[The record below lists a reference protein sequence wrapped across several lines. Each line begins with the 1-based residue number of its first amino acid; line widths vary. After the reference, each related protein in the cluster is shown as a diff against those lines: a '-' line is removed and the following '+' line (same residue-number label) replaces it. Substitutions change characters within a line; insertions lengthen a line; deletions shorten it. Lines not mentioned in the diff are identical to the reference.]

1 MANPKFKE
9 IRLKYLSVS
18 VIVTLLALII
28 LQGLLYL
35 QSEGILDLPYDAIN
49 KIGSASLVISV
60 LFFSSLL
67 LRLTMRGMIRL
78 FDEPEERIFYSKI
91 YAWTVYT
98 IAIFIILNHF
108 GVSLGNITLF
118 VGLLATGLAFAI
130 RDVLLSFFGWIIL
143 LRKKPFRIGDYIRIG
158 EDEGTVLHIGTF
170 YVLLDKIHEFPEGF
184 TRVPNR
190 LFLEK
195 SITKLGKESY
205 HEQLSF
211 VLSGIP
217 DNRSNLISGLR
228 KDLETLVGENN
239 LISVYTDLKNEKLYM
254 VLEYKVL
261 FTRRQTTRSEV
272 IERVYQQLKGYL
284 ALPGMQAGSLMG

>member
-28 LQGLLYL
+28 LQGLLFL
-35 QSEGILDLPYDAIN
+35 QSEGYIDLPYAAIQ
-49 KIGSASLVISV
+49 KIGTASLVISV

-67 LRLTMRGMIRL
+67 LRITMRGVIRL
-78 FDEPEERIFYSKI
+78 FEEPEEKIFYSKI

-130 RDVLLSFFGWIIL
+130 RDVLLSFFGWMIL

-158 EDEGTVLHIGTF
+158 EDEGSVLHIGTF
-170 YVLLDKIHEFPEGF
+170 YVLLDKTHEFPEGF

-195 SITKLGKESY
+195 SITKLGKDSF
-205 HEQLSF
+205 HEQISFALSTIPE
-211 VLSGIP
+211 SGTNSLPKIKT
-217 DNRSNLISGLR
+217 SLENL
-228 KDLETLVGENN
+228 LEKKNF
-239 LISVYTDLKNEKLYM
+239 IAIYPDLKNDKLYL
-254 VLEYKVL
+254 VVEYRVIFNK
-261 FTRRQTTRSEV
+261 RQTVRSEV
-272 IERVYQQLKGYL
+272 IDLVHQQLKGYL
-284 ALPGMQAGSLMG
+284 ALPAAQANPH